1 MLASGGEGYD
11 LLDVVLKSRLLT
23 VLSAG
28 DRVLEARLPAS
39 LKKMSTSAATLVQET
54 PSLEG
59 VNPCHFLV
67 IYEDALAYN
76 IALEVCGRLMVRF
89 ETELTFTFS
98 FWKLK
103 DLEDPAS
110 AHWAA
115 EAVARADIILF
126 SLPGRDLTPEI
137 SQWLD
142 ACVQARTKVEGA
154 LALIVTEPPDAGL
167 AVGALLSRLQF
178 AAHRLRM
185 DFLPLLPPLPDTN
198 IAAVTASLPAELNE
212 FQEEP
217 GGDHWGLNE

>member
-1 MLASGGEGYD
+1 M
-11 LLDVVLKSRLLT
+11 
-23 VLSAG
+23 
-28 DRVLEARLPAS
+28 
-39 LKKMSTSAATLVQET
+39 
-54 PSLEG
+54 EG

-67 IYEDALAYN
+67 MYEDALAHN
-76 IALEVCGRLMVRF
+76 IALEVCGRLMARF
-89 ETELTFTFS
+89 EAELTFTFS
-98 FWKLK
+98 FWKFK
-103 DLEDPAS
+103 DLEDSAS

-167 AVGALLSRLQF
+167 AFGALLSRLQF

-185 DFLPLLPPLPDTN
+185 DFLPLLPPLPDTS
-198 IAAVTASLPAELNE
+198 IEATAVPSPAGLNE
-212 FQEEP
+212 FRRGTRRQSLGIE
-217 GGDHWGLNE
+217 